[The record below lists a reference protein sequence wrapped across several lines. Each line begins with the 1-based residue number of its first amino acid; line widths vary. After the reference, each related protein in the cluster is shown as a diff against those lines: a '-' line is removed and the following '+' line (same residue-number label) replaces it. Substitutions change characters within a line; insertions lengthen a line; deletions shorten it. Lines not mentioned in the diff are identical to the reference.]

1 MVNRWMIASHCP
13 DRNMG
18 PIEAAGER
26 LRGEGG
32 WILCVKE
39 EEEQHVLGSLDAT
52 HRGRII

>member
-1 MVNRWMIASHCP
+1 
-13 DRNMG
+13 MG

-26 LRGEGG
+26 SGGEGG